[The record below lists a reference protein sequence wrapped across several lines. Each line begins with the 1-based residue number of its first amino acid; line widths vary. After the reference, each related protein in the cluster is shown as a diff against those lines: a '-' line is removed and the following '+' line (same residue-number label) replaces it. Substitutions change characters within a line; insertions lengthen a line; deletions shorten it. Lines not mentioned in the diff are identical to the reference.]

1 VSTTGETGGDL
12 LSGTGQGRDNERRL
26 SMERRHDISAVW
38 LRLRSELR
46 ARWRSWLGLALL
58 IGLAGG
64 AAVAA
69 AAGAR
74 RTETAYPRFI
84 QAHQGYDLVAGG
96 FPEKLDADRT
106 LAQMAAMPEVLE
118 WARLDLAAY
127 AAILPS
133 GRRVSIPELAAVTDL
148 SGRVGYQLNRFKVV
162 SGRLADLG
170 APQEAMVDF
179 PAADQQGLRVGS
191 SVRFIVGD
199 PDATPPRLA
208 TVRIVGVVASPGQFP
223 AVGASSGLASVYVT
237 PAFVRAN
244 RITPSP
250 VDASLLIRLRRGA
263 ADREAFLSH
272 LDAAGLGTVDIP
284 IVEQVQTAAVQRSIR
299 LESQALWAL
308 SALVALAALAILG
321 QALARQLYLESVELP
336 TLRALG
342 MSRVQLV
349 ALGMVRVMIIGAVAA
364 LLTVPTA
371 VLLSPLT
378 PIGLARV
385 AEPHPG
391 FAVDPFPL
399 VLGASLVLLL
409 TVLVGIV
416 PAWTA
421 ARTPA
426 GAGGSE
432 ADRQRPSAL
441 AGALG
446 RVWRSPSAVVGVRM
460 ALEPG
465 RGRTAVPVRSTIFG
479 ATLSVAAL
487 TASLVFATSLGHLL
501 ATPRLSGYMWDV
513 LVGLDQQ
520 HAQAAAA
527 LRADPK
533 VAGYNRGGFAN
544 VRIGG
549 ASLMALALDGSGP
562 VRPVIT
568 DGAAPAADDE
578 ITLGASTMRAAHVR
592 IGQTMDVVL
601 DQAEGTPK
609 PVRMRVVG
617 TVIVPPNPFTATRLG
632 DGAAVTMPGLL
643 RIDPSLAEQAGSWPF
658 LVRFAPGVDR
668 DAGLAAIAE
677 DRKGIPHPF
686 IFAAEQPAS
695 ITSLAR
701 IADVPVLLSGLLAL
715 LAVGTLAHTLVSA
728 TRRRRRDLA
737 ILKTLGFVR
746 GQVRGTVAW
755 QATTL
760 ATVALLIGLPTG
772 IAAGRW
778 GWRLFAGQLR
788 VVPDPVVPLLA
799 ILLIAVPAALF
810 LVNMAAAL
818 PGRTAARTQPALVLR
833 SE

>member
-1 VSTTGETGGDL
+1 M
-12 LSGTGQGRDNERRL
+12 N
-26 SMERRHDISAVW
+26 AVW
-38 LRLRSELR
+38 MRLRSEMR

-74 RTETAYPRFI
+74 RTETAYPRFV
-84 QAHQGYDLVAGG
+84 QAQKGYDLVTGG
-96 FPEKLDADRT
+96 FPENIDAERA

-118 WARLDLAAY
+118 WARLDVAAY

-162 SGRLADLG
+162 SGRMADLR
-170 APQEAMVDF
+170 APEEAMMDF
-179 PAADQQGLRVGS
+179 RAADQQSLRVGS
-191 SVRFIVGD
+191 KVQFIVGD
-199 PDATPPRLA
+199 PSAEHPRLA
-208 TVRIVGVVASPGQFP
+208 AVRIVGIVASPGQFP
-223 AVGASSGLASVYVT
+223 AVGASSAFGGVYVT
-237 PAFVRAN
+237 PAFVRSIG
-244 RITPSP
+244 ITPSP

-263 ADREAFLSH
+263 ADRDAFLRH
-272 LDAAGLGTVDIP
+272 LAAAGLATVDIP
-284 IVEQVQTAAVQRSIR
+284 MVEQVQTAGVQRSIR
-299 LESQALWAL
+299 FESQALWAL
-308 SALVALAALAILG
+308 CALVVLAALAVLG
-321 QALARQLYLESVELP
+321 QALARQTYLESADLP

-342 MSRVQLV
+342 MSGVQLS
-349 ALGMVRVMIIGAVAA
+349 ALGMLRALIIGVGGAS
-364 LLTVPTA
+364 LTVPTA
-371 VLLSPLT
+371 ILLSPLT
-378 PIGLARV
+378 PIGLARI

-391 FAVDPFPL
+391 FAVDAFPL
-399 VLGASLVLLL
+399 AVGASSVLLL
-409 TVLVGIV
+409 TVLVGAV

-421 ARTPA
+421 ARTA
-426 GAGGSE
+426 TTGAGGFE

-446 RVWRSPSAVVGVRM
+446 RVWRSPPAVVGVRL

-487 TASLVFATSLGHLL
+487 TASLVFATSLHHLL
-501 ATPRLSGYMWDV
+501 VTPRLSGYMWDV
-513 LVGLDQQ
+513 FVFVEEQQ
-520 HAQAAAA
+520 EQAAAA
-527 LRADPK
+527 LRGDPK
-533 VAGYNRGGFAN
+533 VAGYTRGGFAN

-549 ASLMALALDGSGP
+549 VSLMALTLDGSGP

-578 ITLGASTMRAAHVR
+578 IALGASTMRAARVA
-592 IGQTMDVVL
+592 IGQTVDVVL
-601 DQAEGTPK
+601 DQAKGSPK
-609 PVRMRVVG
+609 PVRMRIVG
-617 TVIVPPNPFTATRLG
+617 TVIVPPNPFAATRLG
-632 DGAAVTMPGLL
+632 DGVAVTVRGLL
-643 RIDPSLAEQAGSWPF
+643 RIDPSAAEQAGSLPF

-668 DAGLAAIAE
+668 DAGLAAVAK
-677 DRKGIPHPF
+677 DLKGIPDPF
-686 IFAAEQPAS
+686 IFAAERPAS
-695 ITSLAR
+695 ITSLAG

-746 GQVRGTVAW
+746 PQVRGTLAW

-778 GWRLFAGQLR
+778 GWRIFAGQLS
-788 VVPDPVVPLLA
+788 VLPDPVVPLVA
-799 ILLIAVPAALF
+799 IFVAVPSALI
-810 LVNMAAAL
+810 LANLIAAL
-818 PGRTAARTQPALVLR
+818 PGRAAARTQPAIILR

>member
-1 VSTTGETGGDL
+1 M
-12 LSGTGQGRDNERRL
+12 R
-26 SMERRHDISAVW
+26 AVW
-38 LRLRSELR
+38 MRLRSELR
-46 ARWRSWLGLALL
+46 ARWRAWLGLALL

-74 RTETAYPRFI
+74 RTETAYPRFV
-84 QAHQGYDLVAGG
+84 QEYKGYDLVTGG
-96 FPEKLDADRT
+96 FPEKLDPERT

-118 WARLDLAAY
+118 WTRLDVAAY

-133 GRRVSIPELAAVTDL
+133 GRRVSIPELAAVSDL
-148 SGRVGYQLNRFKVV
+148 SGRVGYKLNRFKVLT
-162 SGRLADLG
+162 GRLADRG
-170 APQEAMVDF
+170 APGEAMIDF
-179 PAADQQGLRVGS
+179 PAADRQSLRVGS
-191 SVRFIVGD
+191 TVRFFVGD

-208 TVRIVGVVASPGQFP
+208 AVRIVGIVATPGQFP

-244 RITPSP
+244 GITPSP

-263 ADREAFLSH
+263 ADRDAFLNH
-272 LDAAGLGTVDIP
+272 LAAAGLGTVDIP
-284 IVEQVQTAAVQRSIR
+284 TVEQVQTAAVQRSIR

-308 SALVALAALAILG
+308 CALVALATLAILG
-321 QALARQLYLESVELP
+321 QALARQLYLESVELS

-342 MSRVQLV
+342 MSRGQLFG
-349 ALGMVRVMIIGAVAA
+349 LGMLRVMIIGALAGF
-364 LLTVPTA
+364 LTVPTA
-371 VLLSPLT
+371 ILLSPLT
-378 PIGLARV
+378 PIGLARI

-391 FAVDPFPL
+391 FAVNAFPL
-399 VLGASLVLLL
+399 VLGAVSVLLL
-409 TVLVGIV
+409 TVLVGAV

-421 ARTPA
+421 ARTA
-426 GAGGSE
+426 TKSTGGSE
-432 ADRQRPSAL
+432 TARQRPSAL
-441 AGALG
+441 AGVLG
-446 RVWRSPSAVVGVRM
+446 RVWRSPSVVVGVRM

-501 ATPRLSGYMWDV
+501 ATPRLSGYLWDV
-513 LVGLDQQ
+513 FVAVDQQ
-520 HAQAAAA
+520 HEQAAAA

-533 VAGYNRGGFAN
+533 VAGYTRGGFAN

-568 DGAAPAADDE
+568 EGAAPAADDE
-578 ITLGASTMRAAHVR
+578 IALGASTMRAAHAT
-592 IGQTMDVVL
+592 IGGMVEVIL
-601 DQAEGTPK
+601 DQAEGSPE

-617 TVIVPPNPFTATRLG
+617 TVIVPPNPFSATRLG

-643 RIDPSLAEQAGSWPF
+643 RIDPSLAGQEGSWPF
-658 LVRFAPGVDR
+658 LVRFVPGVDR
-668 DAGLAAIAE
+668 DAGLAAVAE
-677 DRKGIPHPF
+677 NLKGIPNPF
-686 IFAAEQPAS
+686 IFPAERPAG

-701 IADVPVLLSGLLAL
+701 IADVPLLLSGLLAL
-715 LAVGTLAHTLVSA
+715 LAVGTLAHTLVTA

-746 GQVRGTVAW
+746 PQVRGTLAW

-760 ATVALLIGLPTG
+760 AAVALLIGLPTG
-772 IAAGRW
+772 IAVGRW

-799 ILLIAVPAALF
+799 VLVAVPVALF
-810 LVNMAAAL
+810 LANVVAAL
-818 PGRTAARTQPALVLR
+818 PGRTAARTRPAPFLR

>member
-1 VSTTGETGGDL
+1 V
-12 LSGTGQGRDNERRL
+12 R
-26 SMERRHDISAVW
+26 AVW

-74 RTETAYPRFI
+74 RTETAYPRFV
-84 QAHQGYDLVAGG
+84 QAHKGYDVVAGG
-96 FPEKLDADRT
+96 FPEKLDPERT
-106 LAQMAAMPEVLE
+106 LARMAAMPEVLE
-118 WARLDLAAY
+118 WARLDVASY

-133 GRRVSIPELAAVTDL
+133 GRQVSIPELAAFTDL
-148 SGRVGYQLNRFKVV
+148 TGRVGYRLNRFKVL

-170 APQEAMVDF
+170 APEEAMIDF
-179 PAADQQGLRVGS
+179 PIADQQGLRVGS
-191 SVRFIVGD
+191 TVRFVLGD
-199 PDATPPRLA
+199 PGAKPQRLA
-208 TVRIVGVVASPGQFP
+208 TARIVGIVASPGQFP
-223 AVGASSGLASVYVT
+223 AVGASSNLGSVYVT

-244 RITPSP
+244 GITPSP
-250 VDASLLIRLRRGA
+250 ADASLLLRFRRGA
-263 ADREAFLSH
+263 ADRDAFLRH
-272 LDAAGLGTVDIP
+272 MAAAGLNIVDIP
-284 IVEQVQTAAVQRSIR
+284 MVEQVQTAGVQRSIR
-299 LESQALWAL
+299 FESQALWAL
-308 SALVALAALAILG
+308 CSLIALAALAILG
-321 QALARQLYLESVELP
+321 QALARQLYLESAELP

-342 MSRVQLV
+342 MSRTQLFG
-349 ALGMVRVMIIGAVAA
+349 LGVLRVMMIGAVAA

-371 VLLSPLT
+371 ILVSPLT
-378 PIGLARV
+378 PIGLARI
-385 AEPHPG
+385 AEPDPG
-391 FAVDPFPL
+391 FAVDAFPL
-399 VLGASLVLLL
+399 LLGASLVLLL

-421 ARTPA
+421 ARAPT

-432 ADRQRPSAL
+432 TDHQRPSAL

-446 RVWRSPSAVVGVRM
+446 RLWRSPSAVVGVRM

-487 TASLVFATSLGHLL
+487 TASLVFATSLHHLL
-501 ATPRLSGYMWDV
+501 VTPRLSGYTWDV
-513 LVGLDQQ
+513 FVSVEQR

-533 VAGYNRGGFAN
+533 VAGYTLGGFAN

-549 ASLMALALDGSGP
+549 DPLMALTLGGSGP
-562 VRPVIT
+562 VRPVIIE
-568 DGAAPAADDE
+568 GSAPAADDE
-578 ITLGASTMRAAHVR
+578 IALGASTMRAAQVT
-592 IGQTMDVVL
+592 IGQTVDVVP
-601 DQAEGTPK
+601 DQVDGSPK

-617 TVIVPPNPFTATRLG
+617 TVVVPPSPFAASRLG
-632 DGAAVTMPGLL
+632 DGAAITVPGLL
-643 RIDPSLAEQAGSWPF
+643 RLDPRVAKQVGSWPL

-668 DAGLAAIAE
+668 DTGLAAVAK
-677 DRKGIPHPF
+677 DLKGIPNPF
-686 IFAAEQPAS
+686 IVPAERPAS
-695 ITSLAR
+695 ITSLTR
-701 IADVPVLLSGLLAL
+701 IANVPLLLSGLLAL

-746 GQVRGTVAW
+746 QQVRGTLTW
-755 QATTL
+755 QATTV
-760 ATVALLIGLPTG
+760 AAVALLIGLPTG

-778 GWRLFAGQLR
+778 GWRIFAGQLG
-788 VVPDPVVPLLA
+788 VLPDPVVPSLT
-799 ILLIAVPAALF
+799 IFIAVPVALF
-810 LVNMAAAL
+810 LANMVAAL
-818 PGRTAARTQPALVLR
+818 PGRAAARTQPAPLLR

>member
-1 VSTTGETGGDL
+1 V
-12 LSGTGQGRDNERRL
+12 R
-26 SMERRHDISAVW
+26 AVW
-38 LRLRSELR
+38 MRLRSELR
-46 ARWRSWLGLALL
+46 ARWRAWLGLALL

-74 RTETAYPRFI
+74 RTETAYPRFV
-84 QAHQGYDLVAGG
+84 QEYKGYDLVTGG
-96 FPEKLDADRT
+96 FPEKLDPERT

-118 WARLDLAAY
+118 WTRVDVAAY

-133 GRRVSIPELAAVTDL
+133 GRRVSIPELAAVSDL
-148 SGRVGYQLNRFKVV
+148 SGRVGYKLNRFKVL
-162 SGRLADLG
+162 SGRLAKLG
-170 APQEAMVDF
+170 AADEAMVDF
-179 PAADQQGLRVGS
+179 PVADRQGLRVGS
-191 SVRFIVGD
+191 TVRFFVGD

-208 TVRIVGVVASPGQFP
+208 TVRIVGIVASPGQFP

-244 RITPSP
+244 GITPSP
-250 VDASLLIRLRRGA
+250 TDASLLIRLRRGA
-263 ADREAFLSH
+263 ADREGFLRH
-272 LDAAGLGTVDIP
+272 LAAAGLGTVDIP

-299 LESQALWAL
+299 LESQTLWAL

-321 QALARQLYLESVELP
+321 QALARQLHLESVELP

-342 MSRVQLV
+342 MSQGQLV
-349 ALGMVRVMIIGAVAA
+349 ALGMLRVMIIGAVAGF
-364 LLTVPTA
+364 LTVPTA
-371 VLLSPLT
+371 ILLSPLT
-378 PIGLARV
+378 PIGLARI

-399 VLGASLVLLL
+399 VLGAVSVLLL
-409 TVLVGIV
+409 TVLVGAL

-421 ARTPA
+421 ARTATA
-426 GAGGSE
+426 GAGGFE
-432 ADRQRPSAL
+432 TDHQRPSAL
-441 AGALG
+441 AGVLG
-446 RVWRSPSAVVGVRM
+446 RAWRSPSAVVGVRM

-487 TASLVFATSLGHLL
+487 TASLVFASSLHHLL
-501 ATPRLSGYMWDV
+501 VTPRLSGYLWDV
-513 LVGLDQQ
+513 FVAVDAQ
-520 HAQAAAA
+520 HARAAAA

-533 VAGYNRGGFAN
+533 VAGFTRGGFAN
-544 VRIGG
+544 VRIAG

-562 VRPVIT
+562 VRPVISE
-568 DGAAPAADDE
+568 GAEPVADDE
-578 ITLGASTMRAAHVR
+578 IALGASTMRAAQVT
-592 IGQTMDVVL
+592 IGQTVEVVL
-601 DQAEGTPK
+601 DQAEGIPR

-632 DGAAVTMPGLL
+632 DGAAVTMPGLV
-643 RIDPSLAEQAGSWPF
+643 RIDPRLAGQVDSWPL
-658 LVRFAPGVDR
+658 LVRFAPDVDR
-668 DAGLAAIAE
+668 DAGLAAVAN
-677 DRKGIPHPF
+677 DLKGIPNPF
-686 IFAAEQPAS
+686 IFPAERPAS

-701 IADVPVLLSGLLAL
+701 IADVPLLLSGLLGL
-715 LAVGTLAHTLVSA
+715 LAVGTLAHTLVTG

-746 GQVRGTVAW
+746 GQVRGTLAW

-760 ATVALLIGLPTG
+760 AAVALLVGLPIG
-772 IAAGRW
+772 IAGGRW

-799 ILLIAVPAALF
+799 VLVAVPAALV
-810 LVNMAAAL
+810 LANVVAAL
-818 PGRTAARTQPALVLR
+818 PGRTAARTQPAPLLR